1 MGAPP
6 NLDEPELGRV
16 GRVAAGELGAIRRR
30 AGFLADEISFGY
42 NASGCE
48 LLNLPQKP
56 IFRGCTGH
64 VFAGLLVSVYFACS
78 ARAQTPGADEFFE
91 MRVRPVLAANCFAC
105 HTASKMGGLQMDS
118 RESLLAGGGR
128 GPAVVPGDPDQ
139 SLLIQAVTHS
149 HAEVKM
155 PLGGKLKPQEIEDLA
170 SWIKAGA
177 VWPETIVSSAAGK
190 SGAKT
195 ITPEQRNFWAFRPVR
210 KPALPSVRN
219 EAWVRAPLD
228 RFVLA
233 KLEAKGLQPANR
245 AAKRTLIRRAYFDLI
260 GLPPTP
266 EQVDAFLGDQSRNAF
281 GAVLDGL
288 LASPHYGERWGRHWL
303 DVARYSD
310 DRLQSTQMDPYPNSF
325 RYRDWVIQAF
335 NDDMPYDLFV
345 KAQIAGDLIAG
356 KAGGGVEKERLVGGL
371 GFYGL
376 SSLLQGQDD
385 RVDATAR
392 GFLALTVGCARCHD
406 HKFDPIPTE
415 DYYALLGIFKS
426 TELDEYP
433 LAPAGVVEDYKRQ
446 EEKVEKEEEAFEK
459 FLGIQSAQLVDV
471 LASQTSAY
479 VMAAWQ
485 VTGPLKREAEKV
497 ARSES
502 LDQETLERWARYL
515 GAAPRQHPLFDEWDA
530 LVIRHD
536 TRDHTPKQVAALAD
550 SMEKLVVEI
559 IAEKKEL
566 DENNKVR
573 LGETQAARKLNEI
586 ELLSLERDRY
596 FLWRDLASNQ
606 PFKMPAEFES
616 GILHYGGRKIDRFL
630 DGVWRDHVRAKR
642 ARLEALR
649 EMMLEKYPFFHVV
662 SDVDEPKNE
671 HVHIRGNKANLGDE
685 VPRRFLSV
693 LSDGESRPFTKGS
706 GRLELAEAIANPDNP
721 LTARV
726 MVNRIWL
733 NHFGQALVR
742 TPSNFG
748 RMGERPSHPEL
759 LDYLAARFVELNWS
773 IKALHREIMLSSTY
787 ALAAARVAK
796 NEEADP
802 ENRLLWR
809 ANRRRLDVEA
819 MRDSLLFV
827 AGRLDPSL
835 GGEAADLAGG
845 ANDRRTVYGYV
856 SRRRL
861 DTMLGLFDFPNPTV
875 TSPRRI
881 LTSTPLQGLFFLNS
895 GLVMEAADALA
906 ERLRKEAGDDDRA
919 RIRRA
924 YRVVFG
930 REPSGEEMRLGRE
943 FVEAEP
949 DSWPQYAQALL
960 SSAEFLHVN

>member
-1 MGAPP
+1 M
-6 NLDEPELGRV
+6 LL
-16 GRVAAGELGAIRRR
+16 L
-30 AGFLADEISFGY
+30 GY
-42 NASGCE
+42 NAGG
-48 LLNLPQKP
+48 LNLHRKLT
-56 IFRGCTGH
+56 FRRPAGHRFAGPAGHLFGGLFGH
-64 VFAGLLVSVYFACS
+64 VLAGLLVLVCLSHS
-78 ARAQTPGADEFFE
+78 GWAQALDSGEFFE
-91 MRVRPVLAANCFAC
+91 MRVRPVLAANCFTC
-105 HTASKMGGLQMDS
+105 HTGSKMGGLQLDS
-118 RESLLAGGGR
+118 RESLLKGGGR
-128 GPAVVPGDPDQ
+128 GAAVVPGDPGG
-139 SLLIQAVTHS
+139 SLLIQAVSHS
-149 HAEVKM
+149 HDELKM
-155 PLGGKLKPQEIEDLA
+155 PPQGKLKQQEIEDLA
-170 SWIKAGA
+170 AWIKAGA
-177 VWPETIVSSAAGK
+177 VWPDTPVSSKAAR
-190 SGAKT
+190 SGPIV
-195 ITPEQRNFWAFRPVR
+195 ITAEQRNFWAFRPVR
-210 KPALPSVRN
+210 KPELPSVEN
-219 EAWVRAPLD
+219 EAWVRNPID

-233 KLEAKGLQPANR
+233 RLEAEGLKPAGP
-245 AAKRTLIRRAYFDLI
+245 ASKRTLIRRAYFDLV

-266 EQVDAFLGDQSRNAF
+266 ERVDAFLGDTSSNAF
-281 GAVLDGL
+281 LAVVEDL

-310 DRLQSTQMDPYPNSF
+310 DRLASTQMDPYPNSF
-325 RYRDWVIQAF
+325 RYRDWVIEAF

-345 KAQIAGDLIAG
+345 KAQIAGDLAAG
-356 KAGGGVEKERLVGGL
+356 KTPGARGAALEKERLMGGL

-385 RVDATAR
+385 RVDATVR

-415 DYYALLGIFKS
+415 DYYALLGVFNS

-433 LAPAGVVEDYKRQ
+433 LAAAPVVEEYERQ
-446 EEKVEKEEEAFEK
+446 EEKVEEEEEAFEQ
-459 FLGIQSAQLVDV
+459 FLAIQSAQLVDV
-471 LASQTSAY
+471 LSSQTSHY
-479 VMAAWQ
+479 ITAAWQ
-485 VTGPLKREAEKV
+485 VLGPLERDVERV

-502 LDQETLERWARYL
+502 LDLETLERWVRYL
-515 GAAPRQHPLFDEWDA
+515 GDTPRHHPLFGEWDKLLA
-530 LVIRHD
+530 A
-536 TRDHTPKQVAALAD
+536 RDPTAKQVTDLAA
-550 SMEKLVVEI
+550 SIEELVLEV

-566 DENNKVR
+566 DEKNKVR
-573 LGETQAARKLNEI
+573 LGEDKEARKLNEI

-606 PFKMPAEFES
+606 GFKMPAEFES
-616 GILHYGGRKIDRFL
+616 GILHYGDRKIDRFL
-630 DGVWRDHVRAKR
+630 DGVWRDHVRTKR

-649 EMMLEKYPFFHVV
+649 EMMPEKYPFFHVV

-671 HVHIRGNKANLGDE
+671 RVYIRGNKGNLGDE

-693 LSDGESRPFTKGS
+693 LSDEEPKLFTQGS
-706 GRLELAEAIANPDNP
+706 GRLELAEAVANPRNP

-748 RMGERPSHPEL
+748 QMGERPSHPEL

-773 IKALHREIMLSSTY
+773 VKALHREIMLSSTY
-787 ALAAARVAK
+787 ALAATSIAK
-796 NEEADP
+796 NEDADP
-802 ENRLLWR
+802 DNRLLWR
-809 ANRRRLDVEA
+809 ANRRRLDVES

-827 AGRLDPSL
+827 SGRLDASL
-835 GGEAADLAGG
+835 GGEAANLVED
-845 ANDRRTVYGYV
+845 ANLRRTVYGYV

-895 GLVMEAADALA
+895 GLVMDAADALA
-906 ERLRKEAGDDDRA
+906 KRLEDEAGVNSRA
-919 RIRRA
+919 RIQRA
-924 YRVVFG
+924 YRLLFG
-930 REPSGEEMRLGRE
+930 REPSGDEMRLGRE

>member
-6 NLDEPELGRV
+6 NLDDPELGRV
-16 GRVAAGELGAIRRR
+16 GLVAAGELGAIRRR
-30 AGFLADEISFGY
+30 AGFLAGEISFGY
-42 NASGCE
+42 NAGGCE
-48 LLNLPQKP
+48 LLDLPQKP

-78 ARAQTPGADEFFE
+78 AWAQTPGADEFFE
-91 MRVRPVLAANCFAC
+91 MRVRPVLAANCFTC
-105 HTASKMGGLQMDS
+105 HTASKMGGLQMES

-128 GPAVVPGDPDQ
+128 GPAVVPGDPDR
-139 SLLIQAVTHS
+139 SLLIQAVRHS

-155 PLGGKLKPQEIEDLA
+155 PPQGKLKPREIDDLA

-177 VWPETIVSSAAGK
+177 VWPETIVSSATGK

-345 KAQIAGDLIAG
+345 KAQIAGDLIAA
-356 KAGGGVEKERLVGGL
+356 KAGGGVVKQPLVGGL

-415 DYYALLGIFKS
+415 DYYALLGIFTS

-433 LAPAGVVEDYKRQ
+433 LAPALAVEDYKRQ
-446 EEKVEKEEEAFEK
+446 EEKVEKEEEAFKK
-459 FLGIQSAQLVDV
+459 FLDIQSAQLVDV

-485 VTGPLKREAEKV
+485 AIGPLKREAEKV

-502 LDQETLERWARYL
+502 LDQETLGRWVRYL
-515 GAAPRQHPLFDEWDA
+515 GAAPRQHPLFDDWDA
-530 LVIRHD
+530 LVIRDHA
-536 TRDHTPKQVAALAD
+536 RDHTPKQVAAMAD
-550 SMEKLVVEI
+550 SMQKLVLEI

-573 LGETQAARKLNEI
+573 LGESKAARKLNEI

-596 FLWRDLASNQ
+596 FLWRDVASNRG
-606 PFKMPAEFES
+606 FEMPAEFES
-616 GILHYGGRKIDRFL
+616 GILYYGGRKIDRFL
-630 DGVWRDHVRAKR
+630 DGVWRDHVGAKR

-649 EMMLEKYPFFHVV
+649 EMMPEKYPFFHVV
-662 SDVDEPKNE
+662 SDVDEPENE
-671 HVHIRGNKANLGDE
+671 HVHIRGNKDNLGEE

-693 LSDGESRPFTKGS
+693 LSDGDSRPFSKGS
-706 GRLELAEAIANPDNP
+706 GRLELAEAIADPANP

-726 MVNRIWL
+726 MVNRVWL

-748 RMGERPSHPEL
+748 QMGERSSHPEL
-759 LDYLAARFVELNWS
+759 LDYLAARFVEIDWS

-819 MRDSLLFV
+819 MRDALLFV
-827 AGRLDPSL
+827 AGRLDPSV

-895 GLVMEAADALA
+895 ELVMEAADALA
-906 ERLRKEAGDDDRA
+906 GRLRQEAGEDDRA

-924 YRVVFG
+924 YGVVFG
-930 REPSGEEMRLGRE
+930 REPTGDEMRLGRE

-949 DSWPQYAQALL
+949 DSWPRYAQALL

>member
-1 MGAPP
+1 M
-6 NLDEPELGRV
+6 V
-16 GRVAAGELGAIRRR
+16 
-30 AGFLADEISFGY
+30 
-42 NASGCE
+42 
-48 LLNLPQKP
+48 Q
-56 IFRGCTGH
+56 
-64 VFAGLLVSVYFACS
+64 
-78 ARAQTPGADEFFE
+78 
-91 MRVRPVLAANCFAC
+91 
-105 HTASKMGGLQMDS
+105 
-118 RESLLAGGGR
+118 
-128 GPAVVPGDPDQ
+128 
-139 SLLIQAVTHS
+139 
-149 HAEVKM
+149 
-155 PLGGKLKPQEIEDLA
+155 
-170 SWIKAGA
+170 
-177 VWPETIVSSAAGK
+177 
-190 SGAKT
+190 
-195 ITPEQRNFWAFRPVR
+195 
-210 KPALPSVRN
+210 KPALPSVEN
-219 EAWVRAPLD
+219 EAWVRNPVD

-233 KLEAKGLQPANR
+233 RLEAEGLQPAGP
-245 AAKRTLIRRAYFDLI
+245 ASKRTLIRRAYFDLI

-266 EQVDAFLGDQSRNAF
+266 EQVDAFLSDTSPNAF
-281 GAVLDGL
+281 LTVIEDL

-310 DRLQSTQMDPYPNSF
+310 DRLASTQMDPYANSF
-325 RYRDWVIQAF
+325 RYRDWVIEAF

-345 KAQIAGDLIAG
+345 KAQIAGDLIADKTRG
-356 KAGGGVEKERLVGGL
+356 ARGAAEKERLVGGL

-385 RVDATAR
+385 RVDATVR

-415 DYYALLGIFKS
+415 DYYALLGIFTS
-426 TELDEYP
+426 TELDEHP
-433 LAPAGVVEDYKRQ
+433 LAPARVVEDYKRQ
-446 EEKVEKEEEAFEK
+446 EEKVEKEEEAFKE

-471 LASQTSAY
+471 LAAQTSAY
-479 VMAAWQ
+479 VTAAWQ
-485 VTGPLKREAEKV
+485 VVGTLKREAEKV

-502 LDQETLERWARYL
+502 LDQETLEHWVRYL
-515 GAAPRQHPLFDEWDA
+515 AATRDSAPRQHPLFDAWDA
-530 LVIRHD
+530 LLVRE
-536 TRDHTPKQVAALAD
+536 HTPKQVSALAG
-550 SMEKLVVEI
+550 SMQELVLEV

-566 DENNKVR
+566 DEKNKVR
-573 LGETQAARKLNEI
+573 LGEDKSARKLNEI

-606 PFKMPAEFES
+606 GFKMPAEFES
-616 GILHYGGRKIDRFL
+616 GIFYYGDRKIDRFL
-630 DGVWRDHVRAKR
+630 DGVWRDHVRTKR

-649 EMMLEKYPFFHVV
+649 EMMPEKYPFFHVV

-671 HVHIRGNKANLGDE
+671 HVYIRGNKANLGDE

-693 LSDGESRPFTKGS
+693 LSDGEPKPFTKGS
-706 GRLELAEAIANPDNP
+706 GRLELAEAIANPQNP

-748 RMGERPSHPEL
+748 QMGERPSHPEL

-773 IKALHREIMLSSTY
+773 IKALHREIMVSSTY
-787 ALAAARVAK
+787 ALAATSIAK
-796 NEEADP
+796 NEETDP

-809 ANRRRLDVEA
+809 ANRRRLDVES

-827 AGRLDPSL
+827 AGQLDPTT
-835 GGEAADLAGG
+835 GGKAANLADEA
-845 ANDRRTVYGYV
+845 NKRRTVYAYV

-906 ERLRKEAGDDDRA
+906 ERLQEEAGDNSRA

-930 REPSGEEMRLGRE
+930 REPTGDEMRLGRE
-943 FVEAEP
+943 FVETEP
-949 DSWPQYAQALL
+949 DSWPRYAQTLL

>member
-1 MGAPP
+1 M
-6 NLDEPELGRV
+6 LL
-16 GRVAAGELGAIRRR
+16 L
-30 AGFLADEISFGY
+30 GY
-42 NASGCE
+42 NAGGV
-48 LLNLPQKP
+48 NLHRKLT
-56 IFRGCTGH
+56 FRRLAGHLFAGPAGHLFGGLFGH
-64 VFAGLLVSVYFACS
+64 VLAGLLVLVCLSHS
-78 ARAQTPGADEFFE
+78 GWAQALDSGEFFE
-91 MRVRPVLAANCFAC
+91 MRVRPVLASNCFTC
-105 HTASKMGGLQMDS
+105 HTSSKMGGLQVDS
-118 RESLLAGGGR
+118 RESLLKGGGR
-128 GPAVVPGDPDQ
+128 GAAVVPGDPGG
-139 SLLIQAVTHS
+139 SLLIQAVSHS
-149 HAEVKM
+149 HDELKM
-155 PLGGKLKPQEIEDLA
+155 PPQGKLKRREIEDLA
-170 SWIKAGA
+170 AWIKAGA
-177 VWPETIVSSAAGK
+177 AWPETTTASSAAK
-190 SGAKT
+190 SGAKP
-195 ITPEQRNFWAFRPVR
+195 ITAEQRNFWAFRPVR
-210 KPALPSVRN
+210 KPELPSVEN
-219 EAWVRAPLD
+219 EAWVRNPID

-233 KLEAKGLQPANR
+233 RLEAEGLKPAGP
-245 AAKRTLIRRAYFDLI
+245 ASKRTLIRRAYFDLV

-266 EQVDAFLGDQSRNAF
+266 EQIDAFLGDTSSNAF
-281 GAVLDGL
+281 LAVVEDL

-310 DRLQSTQMDPYPNSF
+310 DRLASTQMDPYPNSF
-325 RYRDWVIQAF
+325 RYRDWVIEAF

-356 KAGGGVEKERLVGGL
+356 KTPGNRDAGSEEGRLAGGL

-385 RVDATAR
+385 RVDATVR

-415 DYYALLGIFKS
+415 DYYALLGIFNS

-433 LAPAGVVEDYKRQ
+433 LAKAPVVEEYERQ
-446 EEKVEKEEEAFEK
+446 EEKVGTEEEAFEQ
-459 FLGIQSAQLVDV
+459 FLAIQSVQLVDV
-471 LASQTSAY
+471 LSSQTSHY
-479 VMAAWQ
+479 ITAAWQ
-485 VTGPLKREAEKV
+485 VLGPLEPDVERV

-502 LDQETLERWARYL
+502 LDLETLERWVRYL
-515 GAAPRQHPLFDEWDA
+515 GATPRHHPLFGEWDKLLA
-530 LVIRHD
+530 ARDPTAKQVTGLAASMQELVIE
-536 TRDHTPKQVAALAD
+536 V
-550 SMEKLVVEI
+550 

-566 DENNKVR
+566 DEKNKVR
-573 LGETQAARKLNEI
+573 LGEDKEARKLNEI

-606 PFKMPAEFES
+606 GFKMPAEFES
-616 GILHYGGRKIDRFL
+616 GILYYGGRKIDRFL
-630 DGVWRDHVRAKR
+630 DGVWRDHVRTKR

-649 EMMLEKYPFFHVV
+649 EMMPEKYPFFHVV

-671 HVHIRGNKANLGDE
+671 HVYVRGNKANLGDE

-693 LSDGESRPFTKGS
+693 LSDEEPKPFTQGS
-706 GRLELAEAIANPDNP
+706 GRLELAEAIASPRNP

-773 IKALHREIMLSSTY
+773 VKALHREIMLSATY
-787 ALAAARVAK
+787 GLAATSNAENQAK

-809 ANRRRLDVEA
+809 ANRRRLDVES

-827 AGRLDPSL
+827 SGRLDASL
-835 GGEAADLAGG
+835 GGEAANLVED
-845 ANDRRTVYGYV
+845 ANLRRTVYGYV

-895 GLVMEAADALA
+895 GLVMDAADALA
-906 ERLRKEAGDDDRA
+906 ERLQEDAGDNSRA
-919 RIRRA
+919 RIQRA
-924 YRVVFG
+924 YRLLFG
-930 REPSGEEMRLGRE
+930 REPSGDEMRLGRE

-960 SSAEFLHVN
+960 SSAEFLHVK

>member
-1 MGAPP
+1 
-6 NLDEPELGRV
+6 
-16 GRVAAGELGAIRRR
+16 
-30 AGFLADEISFGY
+30 
-42 NASGCE
+42 
-48 LLNLPQKP
+48 
-56 IFRGCTGH
+56 
-64 VFAGLLVSVYFACS
+64 
-78 ARAQTPGADEFFE
+78 
-91 MRVRPVLAANCFAC
+91 MRVRPVLAANCFTC
-105 HTASKMGGLQMDS
+105 HTGSKMGGLQVNS
-118 RESLLAGGGR
+118 RESLLQGGGR
-128 GPAVVPGDPDQ
+128 GAAVVPGDPGG
-139 SLLIQAVTHS
+139 SLLIQAVSHS
-149 HAEVKM
+149 HDELKM
-155 PLGGKLKPQEIEDLA
+155 PPQGKLKPREIEDLA
-170 SWIKAGA
+170 AWIKAGA
-177 VWPETIVSSAAGK
+177 AWPETTTASSAAK
-190 SGAKT
+190 SGAKP
-195 ITPEQRNFWAFRPVR
+195 ITAEQRNFWAFRPVR
-210 KPALPSVRN
+210 KPELPSVEN
-219 EAWVRAPLD
+219 EAWTRNPID
-228 RFVLA
+228 QFVLA
-233 KLEAKGLQPANR
+233 RLEAEGLKPAGP
-245 AAKRTLIRRAYFDLI
+245 ASKRTLIRRAYFDLI

-266 EQVDAFLGDQSRNAF
+266 EQVDAFLGDTSSNAF
-281 GAVLDGL
+281 LAVVQDL

-310 DRLQSTQMDPYPNSF
+310 DRLASTQMDPYPNSF
-325 RYRDWVIQAF
+325 RYRDWVIAAF

-345 KAQIAGDLIAG
+345 KAQIAGDLIVG
-356 KAGGGVEKERLVGGL
+356 KTGGDAEKERLVGGL

-385 RVDATAR
+385 RVDATVR

-415 DYYALLGIFKS
+415 DYYALLGIFNS

-433 LAPAGVVEDYKRQ
+433 LAKAPVVEEYERQ
-446 EEKVEKEEEAFEK
+446 EEKVETGRGSFRGVPRDSKRAACRCAGGANF
-459 FLGIQSAQLVDV
+459 GVRHGC
-471 LASQTSAY
+471 LAGCRA
-479 VMAAWQ
+479 
-485 VTGPLKREAEKV
+485 LEREAEKV

-502 LDQETLERWARYL
+502 LDQETLEHWVRYL
-515 GAAPRQHPLFDEWDA
+515 GPQPGPTPGTTRAAAPRLHPLFDEWDA
-530 LVIRHD
+530 LLVRE
-536 TRDHTPKQVAALAD
+536 HTPKQVTALAR
-550 SMEKLVVEI
+550 SMQELVLEI

-566 DENNKVR
+566 DEKNKVR
-573 LGETQAARKLNEI
+573 LGEDKEARKLNEI

-606 PFKMPAEFES
+606 GFKMPAEFES
-616 GILHYGGRKIDRFL
+616 GILYYGGRKIDRFL
-630 DGVWRDHVRAKR
+630 DGVWRDHVRTKR

-649 EMMLEKYPFFHVV
+649 EMMPDKYPFFHVV

-671 HVHIRGNKANLGDE
+671 HVYIRGNKANLGDE

-693 LSDGESRPFTKGS
+693 LSDEEPKPFTQGS
-706 GRLELAEAIANPDNP
+706 GRLELAEAIASPRNP

-748 RMGERPSHPEL
+748 QMGERPSHPEL

-787 ALAAARVAK
+787 ALAATSIAK

-809 ANRRRLDVEA
+809 ANRRRLDVES

-827 AGRLDPSL
+827 SGRLDASL
-835 GGEAADLAGG
+835 GGEAANLVEDSNL
-845 ANDRRTVYGYV
+845 RRTVYGYV

-895 GLVMEAADALA
+895 GLVMDAADALA
-906 ERLRKEAGDDDRA
+906 KRLEDEAGVNSRA
-919 RIRRA
+919 RIQRA
-924 YRVVFG
+924 YRLLFG
-930 REPSGEEMRLGRE
+930 REPSGDEMRLGRE

>member
-1 MGAPP
+1 
-6 NLDEPELGRV
+6 
-16 GRVAAGELGAIRRR
+16 
-30 AGFLADEISFGY
+30 
-42 NASGCE
+42 
-48 LLNLPQKP
+48 LLQKL
-56 IFRGCTGH
+56 IFRWRFGF
-64 VFAGLLVSVYFACS
+64 VLAGLLGLVCLAHPG
-78 ARAQTPGADEFFE
+78 RAQSPDPDEFFE

-105 HTASKMGGLQMDS
+105 HTASKMGGLRVDA
-118 RESLLAGGGR
+118 RASLLTGGGR
-128 GPAVVPGDPDQ
+128 GPALVPGDPDR
-139 SLLIQAVTHS
+139 SLLIQAVRHS
-149 HAEVKM
+149 LAELKM
-155 PLGGKLKPQEIEDLA
+155 PPQGKLEPREIDDLTR
-170 SWIKAGA
+170 WIKAGA
-177 VWPETIVSSAAGK
+177 VWPETIVSSSAASATASSATG
-190 SGAKT
+190 SGAKI
-195 ITPEQRNFWAFRPVR
+195 ITAEQRNFWAFRPVQ
-210 KPALPSVRN
+210 KPELPAVGN
-219 EAWVRAPLD
+219 QAWVRTPID

-233 KLEAKGLQPANR
+233 RLDAQGLEPSPP

-266 EQVDAFLGDQSRNAF
+266 EQVDAFLGDTSPNAF
-281 GAVLDGL
+281 LAVVEEL

-325 RYRDWVIQAF
+325 RYRDWVIEAF

-345 KAQIAGDLIAG
+345 KAQIAGDLIASQ
-356 KAGGGVEKERLVGGL
+356 AGGDAKNERFVGGL

-426 TELDEYP
+426 TKLDEYP
-433 LAPAGVVEDYKRQ
+433 LAPAGVVKGYEEQ
-446 EEKVEKEEEAFEK
+446 EEKVQKEEEAFEK

-471 LASQTSAY
+471 LASRTSAY
-479 VMAAWQ
+479 IVAAWQ
-485 VTGPLKREAEKV
+485 VAGPLERRVEEV

-502 LDQETLERWARYL
+502 LDLETLDRWVRYL
-515 GAAPRQHPLFDEWDA
+515 GAAPDAEAGAARRQHPLFDDWDA
-530 LVIRHD
+530 LVSGGDR
-536 TRDHTPKQVAALAD
+536 RDETPKQVIALAR
-550 SMEKLVVEI
+550 SMQELVLEV

-566 DENNKVR
+566 DEKNKVR
-573 LGETQAARKLNEI
+573 LGEDKLERKLNEI

-606 PFKMPAEFES
+606 SFKMPAKFDS
-616 GILHYGGRKIDRFL
+616 GILYYGGRKIDRFL
-630 DGVWRDHVRAKR
+630 DGVWRDHVHAKR

-649 EMMLEKYPFFHVV
+649 EMMPEKYPFFHVV
-662 SDVDEPKNE
+662 SDIEKPKNE
-671 HVHIRGNKANLGDE
+671 HVHIRGNAGNLGDE

-693 LSDGESRPFTKGS
+693 LSSVLSNDEPQAFTKGS
-706 GRLELAEAIANPDNP
+706 GRLELAEAIANPENP

-733 NHFGQALVR
+733 DHFGQALVG

-748 RMGERPSHPEL
+748 QMGERPTHPEL
-759 LDYLAARFVELNWS
+759 LDYLAARFIELNWS

-787 ALAAARVAK
+787 ALAAKPLAK
-796 NEEADP
+796 NNAKYEETDP
-802 ENRLLWR
+802 DNRLLWR

-827 AGRLDPSL
+827 AGRLDPSV
-835 GGEAADLAGG
+835 GGKAANLADDT
-845 ANDRRTVYGYV
+845 NYRRTVYGYV

-895 GLVMEAADALA
+895 ELVMEAAGALA
-906 ERLRKEAGDDDRA
+906 RRLRKEAGEDDRA
-919 RIRRA
+919 RILRA
-924 YRVVFG
+924 YGVVFG
-930 REPSGEEMRLGRE
+930 REPTGEEMRLGRE
-943 FVEAEP
+943 FVEGEP
-949 DSWPQYAQALL
+949 DSWTQYAQTLL
-960 SSAEFLHVN
+960 SSAEFLYLN

>member
-1 MGAPP
+1 M
-6 NLDEPELGRV
+6 NLLRK
-16 GRVAAGELGAIRRR
+16 LLFRR
-30 AGFLADEISFGY
+30 SFG
-42 NASGCE
+42 
-48 LLNLPQKP
+48 L
-56 IFRGCTGH
+56 
-64 VFAGLLVSVYFACS
+64 VVAGLVGLVFP
-78 ARAQTPGADEFFE
+78 ARPTAAQTPDGVEFFE

-105 HTASKMGGLQMDS
+105 HTASKMGGLQVDS
-118 RESLLAGGGR
+118 RESLLTGGGR
-128 GPAVVPGDPDQ
+128 GPALVPGAPDR
-139 SLLIQAVTHS
+139 SLLIQAVRHS
-149 HAEVKM
+149 LAELKM
-155 PLGGKLKPQEIEDLA
+155 PPQGKLKPEEIDDLA
-170 SWIKAGA
+170 RWIKAGA
-177 VWPETIVSSAAGK
+177 AWPETIVSSSTAASSATK
-190 SGAKT
+190 SGAKI
-195 ITPEQRNFWAFRPVR
+195 ITAEQRNFWAFRPIQ
-210 KPALPSVRN
+210 KPELPVVGN
-219 EAWVRAPLD
+219 EAWVRTPVD
-228 RFVLA
+228 RFILA
-233 KLEAKGLQPANR
+233 RLDAEGLDPAQP
-245 AAKRTLIRRAYFDLI
+245 AAKRTLIRRAYFNLI

-266 EQVDAFLGDQSRNAF
+266 EQVDAFLGDTSPKAF
-281 GAVLDGL
+281 PAVVEEL

-310 DRLQSTQMDPYPNSF
+310 DRLHSTQMDAYPNSF
-325 RYRDWVIQAF
+325 RYRDWVIRAF

-345 KAQIAGDLIAG
+345 KAQIAGDLIAIE
-356 KAGGGVEKERLVGGL
+356 AGDDAEKERLVGGL

-415 DYYALLGIFKS
+415 DYYALLGIFKN
-426 TELDEYP
+426 TELDEHP
-433 LAPAGVVEDYKRQ
+433 LAPAVVVEDYERQ
-446 EEKVEKEEEAFEK
+446 EEKVEEEEKAFEE
-459 FLGIQSAQLVDV
+459 FLRIQSAQLVDV
-471 LASQTSAY
+471 LAAQTSAY
-479 VMAAWQ
+479 AMAAWQ
-485 VTGPLKREAEKV
+485 VVGPLEGEVEKV

-502 LDQETLERWARYL
+502 LDQETLERWVKYL

-530 LVIRHD
+530 MLARE
-536 TRDHTPKQVAALAD
+536 HTPKQVTAFAR
-550 SMEKLVVEI
+550 SMQKLVMEV

-566 DENNKVR
+566 DEKNKVR
-573 LGETQAARKLNEI
+573 LGEDELERKLNEI

-596 FLWRDLASNQ
+596 FLWRDIASNQ
-606 PFKMPAEFES
+606 SFKMPAEFES
-616 GILHYGGRKIDRFL
+616 GILHYGDRKIDRFL

-649 EMMLEKYPFFHVV
+649 EMMPEKYPFFHVV
-662 SDVDEPKNE
+662 SDVAKPENE
-671 HVHIRGNKANLGDE
+671 HVHIRGNKGNLGDE

-693 LSDGESRPFTKGS
+693 LSEGEPKAFTKGS
-706 GRLELAEAIANPDNP
+706 GRLELAEAIANPKNP

-733 NHFGQALVR
+733 NHFGQALVG

-748 RMGERPSHPEL
+748 QMGERPSHPEL

-787 ALAAARVAK
+787 ALAPVAPAKNKAK
-796 NEEADP
+796 NEEVDP

-827 AGRLDPSL
+827 AGRLDPSV
-835 GGEAADLAGG
+835 GGEAAHLVDDT
-845 ANDRRTVYGYV
+845 NDRRTVYGYV

-875 TSPRRI
+875 TSPQRI

-895 GLVMEAADALA
+895 DLVMEAADALA
-906 ERLRKEAGDDDRA
+906 GRLRKEAGDDDRA
-919 RIRRA
+919 RILQA

-930 REPSGEEMRLGRE
+930 REPTGEEMRLGRE
-943 FVEAEP
+943 FVEGEP
-949 DSWPQYAQALL
+949 DSWAQYAQTLL